1 MFSIRLGK
9 GTGLYLCEG
18 TPLFSWPYPHFTPLR
33 GVSIAGSFGPALF
46 SFSEMLRDEE
56 SRGISRR
63 LEISRVIA
71 AFLRPFQNAFARK
84 KHIYQ

>member
-1 MFSIRLGK
+1 
-9 GTGLYLCEG
+9 
-18 TPLFSWPYPHFTPLR
+18 
-33 GVSIAGSFGPALF
+33 
-46 SFSEMLRDEE
+46 MLRDEE

-71 AFLRPFQNAFARK
+71 AFLRPFHDAFGEK